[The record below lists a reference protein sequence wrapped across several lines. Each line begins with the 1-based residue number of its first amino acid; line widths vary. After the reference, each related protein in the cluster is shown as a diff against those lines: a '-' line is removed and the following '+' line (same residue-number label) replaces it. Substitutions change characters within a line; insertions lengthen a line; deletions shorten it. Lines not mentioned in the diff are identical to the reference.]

1 MFIVVGAS
9 GNKDVVFNTF
19 ECRNHRNK
27 VPVFATREAAIRYGN
42 HSFQQMIAR
51 MVEFNVKPNIKEN
64 DFTVTTHE
72 QDPYLLIMTD
82 GYSTWELRI
91 VEFDLPTNDYEI
103 HRTGFQNYA
112 LWCKGNPI
120 NITSSLVVVEHWKKQ
135 FNVL

>member
-9 GNKDVVFNTF
+9 GNKDVGFNTF

-72 QDPYLLIMTD
+72 QDPDLLIMTD

-103 HRTGFQNYA
+103 HRTGFHNFA

-135 FNVL
+135 FNIV